1 MGKVLR
7 FWLVA
12 LWCAWAAMAQTRIM
26 PLAEVRAGMK
36 GTGRTVFAG
45 DRIED
50 FGVEILGVLE
60 NIGPKQAL
68 ILAKLTGSTVER
80 TGVMQGMSGSPVY
93 VQGRLVGAVSSAFPF
108 AKEPIAGIQ
117 PIEQML
123 AIPDAPAARERGEAG
138 RGAAGKYEA
147 ARASGAPGLGVAGL
161 VSPASILPENTRAEM
176 RFGETRLVELSAP
189 LSLSGFTQHAME
201 QFAPQFRAL
210 GWEPRQGASSGGTGG
225 AMGDAARIRP
235 GSMISVQLMRGD
247 LAMGADGTVTH
258 VEGNRIYAFGHR
270 FLSAGGTELPF
281 ARSEV
286 LTLLPNLSTSFKLS
300 TAREPMGVI
309 TRDASVGVA
318 GTLGRAARMVPL
330 AANVEG
336 PGGRRSYRVELARDR
351 LLTPFLAQVAA
362 FALLDATERLSGAGT
377 VHVESQVDFEGQ
389 VPPLKINNVYS
400 ADTATGLLASLATAL
415 PLTYAVQ
422 SDFDE
427 LTPRAITLN
436 MRASERKQQWTVAG
450 VWASPLQVRPGETVK
465 LTALLRGPAGEDI
478 SREFAW
484 RVPAGMQP
492 GAAQVL
498 LSDATTANLSEFAS
512 AIGQQQATA
521 AATVEFLN
529 ALRANQKAYLRVL
542 LAKPGFTLNGRPMN
556 APPASMALLFKNWQP
571 AIGANMMLQ
580 SAAAEFS
587 FEPGVGAVTG
597 SKSIAIEI
605 QE

>member
-1 MGKVLR
+1 
-7 FWLVA
+7 
-12 LWCAWAAMAQTRIM
+12 M
-26 PLAEVRAGMK
+26 PLAEVRPGMK
-36 GTGRTVFAG
+36 GTGRTVFSG

-60 NIGPKQAL
+60 NVGPKQAL

-93 VQGRLVGAVSSAFPF
+93 IQGRLVGAVSSAFPF

-123 AIPDAPAARERGEAG
+123 GIPDTPPARAAIRQHAP
-138 RGAAGKYEA
+138 GAA
-147 ARASGAPGLGVAGL
+147 
-161 VSPASILPENTRAEM
+161 SPASILPKNTRAEL

-189 LSLSGFTQHAME
+189 LSLSGFTQHAIE
-201 QFAPQFRAL
+201 QFAPQFRSL
-210 GWEPRQGASSGGTGG
+210 GWEPRQGSSSGGASGP
-225 AMGDAARIRP
+225 MGDPARIKP

-258 VEGNRIYAFGHR
+258 VDGDRIFAFGHR

-300 TAREPMGVI
+300 TAREQMGVI

-330 AANVEG
+330 TANIEG

-362 FALLDATERLSGAGT
+362 FSLLDATERLSGAGT
-377 VHVESQVDFEGQ
+377 VHVQSQVDFDGR

-400 ADTATGLLASLATAL
+400 SDTATGLLASLATAL

-436 MRASERKQQWTVAG
+436 MRATERKQQWTVAG
-450 VWASPLQVRPGETVK
+450 VWASPLKVRPGGAVK

-478 SREFAW
+478 SRQFTW
-484 RVPAGMQP
+484 SVPAGMQP
-492 GAAQVL
+492 GPAQVL

-512 AIGQQQATA
+512 TIGQQQSTA
-521 AATVEFLN
+521 EATVDFLN

-556 APPASMALLFKNWQP
+556 APPASMALLFKDWQP
-571 AIGANMMLQ
+571 AIGANLMMQ
-580 SAAAEFS
+580 SSAAEFS
-587 FEPGVGAVTG
+587 FEPGIGAVTG